1 MNLLRFL
8 MLSDATESTV
18 TTTQQQTV
26 EAISNY
32 GIMVVL
38 SAIVVVTFTVMF
50 TQFLK
55 RQDRFDNNISDIL
68 DGVKE
73 ALTQNSIAQADSARE
88 KHNLTEV
95 VDNSNELIKQAIYL
109 YQRAMEKNERDD
121 EFLLALKEELKRH
134 GLQQDEILKLI
145 MEIHGKLNMQKHDE
159 T

>member
-8 MLSDATESTV
+8 ILSDATKSAITP
-18 TTTQQQTV
+18 TQQQQTV

-38 SAIVVVTFTVMF
+38 SAIVVVTFAVMF

-55 RQDRFDNNISDIL
+55 RQDKFDNNISDIL
-68 DGVKE
+68 EGVRE

-88 KHNLTEV
+88 KQNLTEV

-121 EFLLALKEELKRH
+121 EFLLALKEELKSH

-145 MEIHGKLNMQKHDE
+145 KEIHNKLNM
-159 T
+159 